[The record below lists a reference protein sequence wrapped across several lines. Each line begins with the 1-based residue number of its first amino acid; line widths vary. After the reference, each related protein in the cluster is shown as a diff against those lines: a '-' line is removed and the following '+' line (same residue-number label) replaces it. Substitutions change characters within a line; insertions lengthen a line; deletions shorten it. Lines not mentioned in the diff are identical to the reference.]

1 MPATRSRKA
10 ARASGVWP
18 DEGPARPLGA
28 VLLDD
33 DDDSGPRA
41 LTQYQRDPIGYIRDE
56 LKVPER
62 TLRWSLN
69 EGYATHVWDGT
80 PDPLAVLAEALRDWK
95 DCGVES
101 STSTGKSFLAACLI
115 LWFIACWKNARA
127 FTFAPKA
134 EQLKK
139 FIWKEI
145 TALWPHF
152 IVRFPDAELLDLQ
165 IRMVPGQEGWG
176 ADGYAVGVRAGEE
189 SATKAQGMHA
199 EHMLLVYEETPGIPQ
214 AVLEAGE
221 NTCTSDHNLRL
232 ALGNPDHQLDPLH
245 RFCTSPD
252 VVAVRISS
260 LDHPNVVT
268 GQAIVPGG
276 AVGRR
281 FVANKRRDWG
291 EDSPRYRSRIRG
303 ISPEE
308 AVDALYR
315 KSWLDAAV
323 QRWRDHEQRRRAGAA
338 VDGARAKGVDVAR
351 SQNGDQAAIADFNGP
366 IVEKVVAFACPDVVK
381 LGERVYEE
389 MQAQHVA
396 PEHVGID
403 VAGVGGGTVDTLHKL
418 LNYQGFVQALNGASR
433 AEGFIRETDGTP
445 YDDARSTAMQFGN
458 ARMQHHW
465 QLRHD
470 LQYGDIGIPDDA
482 ELIEELL
489 SIKSDERRGL
499 TYIIDKD
506 EIRATL
512 GRSPNKADAVVYGN
526 FVRPRAKQPRPAAV
540 PDAPW
545 SHGRDQTEFLRNFVP
560 YDESNPAQ
568 DSGENVAFGELGY
581 GF

>member
-1 MPATRSRKA
+1 MATTRSRRT
-10 ARASGVWP
+10 ARAAGLWP
-18 DEGPARPLGA
+18 AEEGPARPLGA
-28 VLLDD
+28 VLLEDED
-33 DDDSGPRA
+33 ETGPRA

-69 EGYATHVWDGT
+69 DGYAGHAWDGT
-80 PDPLAVLAEALRDWK
+80 IDPLVVIAEALRDWK

-115 LWFIACWKNARA
+115 LWFIASWKHARA

-145 TALWPHF
+145 TLLWPRF
-152 IVRFPDAELLDLQ
+152 RVRFPEAELLELQ

-221 NTCTSDHNLRL
+221 NTCTSEHNLRL

-245 RFCTSPD
+245 RFCVSPD
-252 VVAVRISS
+252 VVSVRISS
-260 LDHPNVVT
+260 LDHPNVVS
-268 GQAIVPGG
+268 GEQIVPG

-281 FVANKRRDWG
+281 FVTNKRRDWG
-291 EDSPRYRSRIRG
+291 EESPRYRSRIRG

-315 KSWLDAAV
+315 KVWIDAAV
-323 QRWRDHEQRRRAGAA
+323 QRWRDFQERRRSGQP
-338 VDGARAKGVDVAR
+338 VDGPRAKGVDVAR
-351 SQNGDQAAIADFNGP
+351 SQNGDQAAAADFVGP
-366 IVEKVVAFACPDVVK
+366 IVERVLAFACPDVVK

-389 MQAQHVA
+389 MQRDKVK

-418 LNYQGFVQALNGASR
+418 LNYQGYVQALNGANR
-433 AEGFIRETDGTP
+433 AEGYIRETDGTP
-445 YDDARSTAMQFGN
+445 YEDARATAMQFGN
-458 ARMQHHW
+458 ARAQQHW

-470 LQYGDIGIPDDA
+470 LQYGDIGLPDDA

-489 SIKSDERRGL
+489 SIKTEERRGL
-499 TYIIDKD
+499 TYIVDKD
-506 EIRATL
+506 ELRSDL
-512 GRSPNKADAVVYGN
+512 GRSPNKCDAVVYGN
-526 FVRPRAKQPRPAAV
+526 FVRPRDKQSRPVDPPAA
-540 PDAPW
+540 PW
-545 SHGRDQTEFLRNFVP
+545 QDGRDSSDFSKNFVP
-560 YDESNPAQ
+560 FDESNPAPDLQ
-568 DSGENVAFGELGY
+568 DVGGFGELGY